1 MIRDKAEHIGEIDF
15 WVISESVHVS
25 LFNPVFCVHLSPK
38 IVAMFTDDDAVVVN
52 WITKSSELN

>member
-1 MIRDKAEHIGEIDF
+1 M
-15 WVISESVHVS
+15 S

-38 IVAMFTDDDAVVVN
+38 IVAMFTDDAVVVN

>member
-1 MIRDKAEHIGEIDF
+1 
-15 WVISESVHVS
+15 VS